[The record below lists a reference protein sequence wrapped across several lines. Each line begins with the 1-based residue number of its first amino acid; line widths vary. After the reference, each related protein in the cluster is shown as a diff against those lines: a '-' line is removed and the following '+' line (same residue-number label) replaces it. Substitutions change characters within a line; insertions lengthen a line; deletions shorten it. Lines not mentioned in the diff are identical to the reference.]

1 MFNKQDLLEQR
12 LTISPVLVTF
22 WKIKNVR
29 SAISH
34 GASNE
39 PEVYLEPSQT
49 STRKLLQK

>member
-29 SAISH
+29 SAISN

-49 STRKLLQK
+49 STKKLLQK